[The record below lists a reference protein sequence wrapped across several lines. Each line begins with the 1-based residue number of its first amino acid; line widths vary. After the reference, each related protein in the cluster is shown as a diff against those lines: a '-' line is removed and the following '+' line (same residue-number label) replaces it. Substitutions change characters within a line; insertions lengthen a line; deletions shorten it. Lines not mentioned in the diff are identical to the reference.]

1 MAFLALFLKF
11 LGRVSPQLA
20 VKIAWPLFCTP
31 LAKRKS
37 PSANESKFATQAQRS
52 FFEYSTYKI
61 ATYEWIPIQRSS
73 ECLTILFAH
82 GWARDSLDFSIIIKE
97 LLEQGHTIVAF
108 DTPAHG
114 SSTGRRTTLKAN
126 TEVLLEVARILGP
139 IDILIGHSFGVM
151 TSAFALSLAQHND
164 VLSQVKKLILISGPN
179 QLTYAVL
186 AFSQAMNLPESVVKI
201 FYEKTE
207 SLVKRP
213 IETMNI
219 TELLKGYSGQT
230 LVIHDRKDRVVAY
243 KDAEIIASNI
253 NAELFY
259 TDGFGH
265 IHILEAVAVIEKI
278 LNFIKTDY

>member
-1 MAFLALFLKF
+1 M
-11 LGRVSPQLA
+11 
-20 VKIAWPLFCTP
+20 
-31 LAKRKS
+31 
-37 PSANESKFATQAQRS
+37 
-52 FFEYSTYKI
+52 
-61 ATYEWIPIQRSS
+61 
-73 ECLTILFAH
+73 
-82 GWARDSLDFSIIIKE
+82 DFSIIIKE